1 MRRRELMLLLGGALG
16 AIPTA
21 ATAQGK
27 PLPLL
32 GFLSSRAPTDSA
44 RILAAFRDGL
54 STAGYVEGRNV
65 AIEFRWAEGQ
75 YDRLPALA
83 ADLVARQVAVLVSV
97 GGEPAALAAKA
108 ATSTIPTVFA
118 IGGDPVKIGLATSTS
133 RPGGNATGVSN
144 LTSELEGKRL
154 GLLHEIVPNADVI
167 GVLVDAKFQPA
178 EAQTKAL
185 QEAAAAIGQRI
196 VLLHASSDAELEVA
210 FGTLLQQ
217 GAGGFLVAA
226 GPFFD
231 TRIDRIVSFAAQ
243 HRLAAIYHI
252 REFAFGGGLM
262 SYGIDLAEA
271 YRQVGSYTGRILK
284 GANPAELPVVQ
295 SVKFESVINLKA
307 ARALGLTLPQVLMAQ
322 ADELIE

>member
-1 MRRRELMLLLGGALG
+1 MRRRELMLLLGGAL
-16 AIPTA
+16 PA
-21 ATAQGK
+21 AAKGQDK
-27 PLPLL
+27 PLPLV

-44 RILAAFRDGL
+44 RALAAFRDGL
-54 STAGYVEGRNV
+54 GAAGYAEGRNV

-83 ADLVARQVAVLVSV
+83 ADLVGRRIAVLVAV
-97 GGEPAALAAKA
+97 GGEPSALAAKA
-108 ATSTIPTVFA
+108 ATSTVPIVFA
-118 IGGDPVKIGLATSTS
+118 IGGDPVKIGLAASTS

-144 LTSELEGKRL
+144 LTSELEAKRL
-154 GLLHEIVPNADVI
+154 GLLHEIVPNASII

-178 EAQTKAL
+178 EAQAKAL
-185 QEAAAAIGQRI
+185 QEAAGAIGQEI
-196 VLLHASSDAELEVA
+196 VLLHASNDAELDAA
-210 FGTLLQQ
+210 FETLLQQ

-231 TRIDRIVSFAAQ
+231 TRLDRIVSFAAQ

-271 YRQVGSYTGRILK
+271 YRQVGGYTGRILK
-284 GANPAELPVVQ
+284 GASPAELPIVQ

-322 ADELIE
+322 ADEVIE